1 MASILESRLQ
11 KDKEAQ
17 LKAEALVENMAAIK
31 PSDDEMESV
40 DAIID
45 AISQMF
51 KERIANEGIT
61 ADVKNAITM
70 QVDKEVSA
78 LQVDYEKRSRIKRLV
93 LTSMFGFGPLE
104 PFLKEGSTVT
114 DIIVQHYD
122 SICVEDE
129 TGMHRVPAQFNSEQ
143 HLVNV
148 IQRIV
153 QEVGR
158 QINLAVPKVDARL
171 KDGSR
176 IHATIPPISPDGA
189 TLTIRRFNTRK
200 LDTEDYIELGTLNQE
215 MLDFLRSCILARLNI
230 IVTGG
235 TGSGKTTL
243 LNMLSGFIPEDE
255 LIITVEDNC
264 ELQLRQPNVRR
275 LQAREAIG
283 DMAAIDI
290 QDLVKETLRMRPDR
304 IIVGEVRDGAVVD
317 MFSAMS
323 TGHEGSMSTI
333 HTDSPEALVGSRL
346 PNLFSQYKGGVFNRE
361 TQVYMTAEALQLIV
375 QIARKPGGRRRVTHI
390 TAVNGLDKDGKIQ
403 LVDIFRHREQTDDF
417 VVVGAP
423 PKNIMEKMENLHVNI
438 DMEPFKE
445 FTGGE
450 NT

>member
-346 PNLFSQYKGGVFNRE
+346 PNLFSQYKGGAFNRE

-450 NT
+450 ST